1 MIFYGTK
8 STHIKNDRI
17 SNVDC
22 PQCNTAVSMNY
33 SVYEKYAHIY
43 WIPFFPIKKLTF
55 AECNSC
61 KKTFEQ
67 KDFSSPIKQKIHYS
81 MGRISS
87 PLWMYSGVFIIAAL
101 FLFGMYS
108 TVQKGK
114 DTSDFIKD
122 PKAGDVYFLDSNKGF
137 YTSVKVSEVSK
148 DSLTIF
154 LNDMEIDNKTN
165 IDKIDVEKNYKN
177 KSVVAKKEMLKL
189 YSENKIFEV
198 KRN

>member
-8 STHIKNDRI
+8 SKHIKNDRI

-22 PQCNTAVSMNY
+22 QNCNTTVSMNY

-43 WIPFFPIKKLTF
+43 WIPFFPVKKLTF

-67 KDFSSPIKQKIHYS
+67 KDFSAPIKQKIHHS

-87 PLWMYSGVFIIAAL
+87 PLWMYSGIFIIAGF

-108 TVQKGK
+108 SVQKEK
-114 DTSDFIKD
+114 DTSTFIKD
-122 PKAGDVYFLDSNKGF
+122 PKVGDVYFLNSTKGF
-137 YTSVKVSEVSK
+137 YTSVKISEVSK

-165 IDKIDVEKNYKN
+165 IDKIDIDTNYKN
-177 KSVVAKKEMLKL
+177 KSNVSKKEMQKL
-189 YSENKIFEV
+189 YDESKIFEI